1 MRTGWAISQVQESDE
16 VSQLLR
22 VKGAA
27 NMGIWSAGETVVP
40 SAKIVKQVKKLGERV
55 TGLGFRCLKI

>member
-1 MRTGWAISQVQESDE
+1 M
-16 VSQLLR
+16 R